1 MLNPNN
7 DADKLFAPSWE
18 AAHALSRARSK
29 GVCTHERRSFGGSDL
44 PPSAEEP
51 VTCLDCG
58 KIASWADLEEERREW
73 L

>member
-1 MLNPNN
+1 MMNPNN
-7 DADKLFAPSWE
+7 DADLLTI
-18 AAHALSRARSK
+18 AAESAAASLSRARSK
-29 GVCTHERRSFGGSDL
+29 GVCTHERLSFGGSDL